1 MASDCAV
8 DTARSAAICSPSSS
22 TPRSPPTTT
31 AVNANCGP
39 PRPTARSPAASA
51 PNGARTCSPPSAPSS
66 APHSDAEWTP
76 IRRSKP
82 PYTAAQRSNRVE
94 QIRPKCQGAAART
107 WLAERE
113 ADLLPVGYFHVV
125 FTLPAEVAAI
135 AFQNKALV
143 YDLLFRAA
151 SETMLTIAADP
162 KHLGARIGITAVLHT
177 WGSALTHHP
186 HVHMIVPGGGIAPD
200 GTRWI
205 SSRPVFLLPVRVLGQ
220 LF

>member
-22 TPRSPPTTT
+22 TPRLPPTTT

-94 QIRPKCQGAAART
+94 QIPPFNVGKVLQTTDFGKPQIEMLNYRHGSPIGS
-107 WLAERE
+107 ES
-113 ADLLPVGYFHVV
+113 DL
-125 FTLPAEVAAI
+125 
-135 AFQNKALV
+135 QK
-143 YDLLFRAA
+143 
-151 SETMLTIAADP
+151 
-162 KHLGARIGITAVLHT
+162 
-177 WGSALTHHP
+177 
-186 HVHMIVPGGGIAPD
+186 
-200 GTRWI
+200 
-205 SSRPVFLLPVRVLGQ
+205 
-220 LF
+220 

>member
-51 PNGARTCSPPSAPSS
+51 PNGARTCSPPSAPLS
-66 APHSDAEWTP
+66 APHSDAELTP

-94 QIRPKCQGAAART
+94 QIPKLQPMFPEYYRQNFDMSY
-107 WLAERE
+107 ERLGE
-113 ADLLPVGYFHVV
+113 KGTYSEYGPGW
-125 FTLPAEVAAI
+125 
-135 AFQNKALV
+135 
-143 YDLLFRAA
+143 A
-151 SETMLTIAADP
+151 STSMTP
-162 KHLGARIGITAVLHT
+162 FSNYK
-177 WGSALTHHP
+177 GSAAEGGVRAP
-186 HVHMIVPGGGIAPD
+186 FIIRYPGRVPQG
-200 GTRWI
+200 
-205 SSRPVFLLPVRVLGQ
+205 RVADAFTYVLD
-220 LF
+220 